1 MEYMVSEKADIVAF
15 VQQGDLWSYAPGDG
29 KVNRVF
35 SFRKS
40 ENGDFRDSRNQHD
53 IKIIRVNEDGDIDF
67 VLYGYMNRGA
77 HEGYEGIGVYH
88 YNNDKNKVYISSIL
102 DKTHNLYIKIMR
114 ENCNWIDE
122 IYRLSLK
129 YGLSAIDLANPYDM
143 KDVIEKDLIFH
154 EEEAIRTRS
163 TNKFP
168 FPIPTFLNDDQNSFV
183 FFRKT
188 KGDNLYFDVK
198 LTDSNFNI
206 EDTLNFIADQIC
218 VYMLIN
224 NKNLSKNVKYRLNNI
239 VERDNE
245 PEKYSNS
252 IRTRILGLAQ
262 WDHRIKY
269 LSEEYNNIREF
280 KRFLFNSPKYCSYCD
295 RTPGTSGCPC
305 PSPACAAALTRQL
318 YSAVSSI
325 ESGRVTDIKNVAK
338 QVPKNAKMIFD
349 RISIPYDEMPHL
361 QRFFSKL

>member
-1 MEYMVSEKADIVAF
+1 MATSKKPGNKLKNRKVDGIEFPQEIVKRVYMFVKAEIIKRHFEYIDQDVFWLKDHWDDPLKHEKDLLVDEKILVLNDIV
-15 VQQGDLWSYAPGDG
+15 L
-29 KVNRVF
+29 
-35 SFRKS
+35 
-40 ENGDFRDSRNQHD
+40 
-53 IKIIRVNEDGDIDF
+53 I
-67 VLYGYMNRGA
+67 
-77 HEGYEGIGVYH
+77 H

-102 DKTHNLYIKIMR
+102 DKTNNLYTKIMR
-114 ENCNWIDE
+114 ENRNWIDE

-206 EDTLNFIADQIC
+206 EDILNFIADQIG

-245 PEKYSNS
+245 QEKYSNS

-295 RTPGTSGCPC
+295 RTPETSGCPC

-318 YSAVSSI
+318 YSAVNSI

>member
-1 MEYMVSEKADIVAF
+1 MATSKKSGNKPKSRKVDGIEFPQEVVKRMYMFVKAEIIKRNFEYTD
-15 VQQGDLWSYAPGDG
+15 QDTLWLKEHWDDPLKNEEYL
-29 KVNRVF
+29 F
-35 SFRKS
+35 
-40 ENGDFRDSRNQHD
+40 
-53 IKIIRVNEDGDIDF
+53 VNEKMLVLNDI
-67 VLYGYMNRGA
+67 LL
-77 HEGYEGIGVYH
+77 IH
-88 YNNDKNKVYISSIL
+88 YKNDKNEIYDSL
-102 DKTHNLYIKIMR
+102 LENKTNNLYIKIMR

-129 YGLSAIDLANPYDM
+129 YGLSAIDLANPYDI

-154 EEEAIRTRS
+154 EEEAIRTKS

-168 FPIPTFLNDDQNSFV
+168 FPIPTFLDNYQKSFV
-183 FFRKT
+183 FCRKT
-188 KGDNLYFDVK
+188 KGNNLYFDVK
-198 LTDSNFNI
+198 LEDTNFNI
-206 EDTLNFIADQIC
+206 DDTLNFIADQIC
-218 VYMLIN
+218 IYMLKN
-224 NKNLSKNVKYRLNNI
+224 NKNLSESVKYRLNDI

-245 PEKYSNS
+245 SEKYSNS

-269 LSEEYNNIREF
+269 LSEEYNNIKEF
-280 KRFLFNSPKYCSYCD
+280 KRFLFKNPKYCSYCD

-325 ESGRVTDIKNVAK
+325 ETGRVTDIKNAAK

-361 QRFFSKL
+361 HSFFSKL

>member
-1 MEYMVSEKADIVAF
+1 MATSKKSGNKSKNRKVDGIEFPQEIVKRVYMFVKAEIIKRHFEYIDQDALWLKEHWDDPLKCEKDLLVDEKILVLNDIV
-15 VQQGDLWSYAPGDG
+15 L
-29 KVNRVF
+29 
-35 SFRKS
+35 
-40 ENGDFRDSRNQHD
+40 
-53 IKIIRVNEDGDIDF
+53 I
-67 VLYGYMNRGA
+67 
-77 HEGYEGIGVYH
+77 H
-88 YNNDKNKVYISSIL
+88 YKYDKNETYSSLISN
-102 DKTHNLYIKIMR
+102 KTNNLYIKIMR
-114 ENCNWIDE
+114 EYRNWIDE

-129 YGLSAIDLANPYDM
+129 YGLSAIDLANPYDI

-154 EEEAIRTRS
+154 EEEAIRTRN

-168 FPIPTFLNDDQNSFV
+168 FPIPTFLDAYQKSFV
-183 FFRKT
+183 FCRKT

-218 VYMLIN
+218 VYMLEN
-224 NKNLSKNVKYRLNNI
+224 NKKLSENVKYRLNNI

-245 PEKYSNS
+245 SEKYSNS

-269 LSEEYNNIREF
+269 LSEEYNNIKEF
-280 KRFLFNSPKYCSYCD
+280 KRFLFKNPKYCSYCD

-305 PSPACAAALTRQL
+305 PSSACAAALTRQL

-325 ESGRVTDIKNVAK
+325 EAGRVTDIKNAAK

-349 RISIPYDEMPHL
+349 RISIPYDELPHL
-361 QRFFSKL
+361 QSFFSKL